1 MKTAKKFNKK
11 ILPAI
16 LNQYLKAD
24 LFKSLNTE
32 ALSAEERA
40 SLLESVGEVVNKR
53 IIIRLMRELSDE
65 QKDRLDL
72 VLAEHPKEDFAL
84 GRFLKSEMPD
94 FQQIINEETAVYK
107 KELIDTFNA

>member
-1 MKTAKKFNKK
+1 MKTAKKSNKK
-11 ILPAI
+11 VLPTV

-24 LFKSLNTE
+24 LFKALNTE
-32 ALSAEERA
+32 ALLPEERV

-53 IIIRLMRELSDE
+53 IIMRLMRKLSDE
-65 QKDRLDL
+65 QKDQLDL
-72 VLAEHPKEDFAL
+72 ILAEHPKEDFAL

-94 FQQIINEETAVYK
+94 LQQIINEETAGYK